1 VTNDRQDRAL
11 VRHAVTNPRES
22 LKLLATPSKSGIKLG
37 RNTVRK
43 ILKEYGKAK
52 RVPRQK
58 PWLRGENRKR
68 RLTWTRV
75 EKKRKRNWNKVCW
88 SDEVTF
94 YVGENN
100 NVFYVTRGANEEFL
114 EKNLKPT
121 FKSGRTKVGVWS
133 CFCGK
138 HMGPLVI
145 IPKGGTMTA
154 KRYIE
159 ILKKHFI
166 LFYKRMVRLYGKE
179 VVMQEDNASWH
190 KANAVRKF
198 LKTQNVK
205 YLSWLP

>member
-1 VTNDRQDRAL
+1 M
-11 VRHAVTNPRES
+11 
-22 LKLLATPSKSGIKLG
+22 
-37 RNTVRK
+37 
-43 ILKEYGKAK
+43 
-52 RVPRQK
+52 
-58 PWLRGENRKR
+58 
-68 RLTWTRV
+68 
-75 EKKRKRNWNKVCW
+75 CW

-166 LFYKRMVRLYGKE
+166 PFYKRMVRLYGKE

-190 KANAVRKF
+190 KADAVRKF

-205 YLSWLP
+205 YLSWPPQSPDLTPIENLWKQIKGRIGHREQRPKNVKEMEEALREVWPQITPESLLTLNNSMPRRLDAVIKNKGGSTKY